1 MAAVSSARQWRR
13 PWHARCAVFH
23 AMMLAGIKL
32 SKCMKAGPCM
42 SCALGKK
49 AATGESWDANTIA
62 SVIVVD
68 ATELRCCVGA
78 SEL

>member
-1 MAAVSSARQWRR
+1 
-13 PWHARCAVFH
+13 
-23 AMMLAGIKL
+23 
-32 SKCMKAGPCM
+32 M